1 MKLNRTAL
9 AAGIMLAFAIGFG
22 AAYAK
27 DSSEALS
34 ASGLVYVGSRKQDS
48 FDRMFDQLAHLGTI
62 EYAAADCAGR
72 HDVHV
77 VLMNESKILTLLA
90 EGNNQTDTLSP
101 PLAAAQARLAARE
114 LMAAGTHSSGE
125 AHSSLAERARSLA
138 VAAGWKDSSEPRL
151 REIIEAL
158 DRDHCPSPSSTGA
171 ISQ

>member
-1 MKLNRTAL
+1 MKMNS
-9 AAGIMLAFAIGFG
+9 AAVPACIVLAFAVGFG
-22 AAYAK
+22 ASYAK
-27 DSSEALS
+27 DSLEALS

-114 LMAAGTHSSGE
+114 LIAAGTQSSSE
-125 AHSSLAERARSLA
+125 PHSSLAERARSLA
-138 VAAGWKDSSEPRL
+138 VGAGWKDPSETHL

-158 DRDHCPSPSSTGA
+158 DRDHCPSPSTTGA
-171 ISQ
+171 VSQ

>member
-1 MKLNRTAL
+1 MKMNRVAL
-9 AAGIMLAFAIGFG
+9 PACVAIAFAIGFV

-27 DSSEALS
+27 GSSKALS
-34 ASGLVYVGSRKQDS
+34 ASGLVYVESRKQDS

-72 HDVHV
+72 HDLHV
-77 VLMNESKILTLLA
+77 VLMNESGILTLLA
-90 EGNNQTDTLSP
+90 KGSQQAGALSL

-114 LMAAGTHSSGE
+114 LIAVGAQSMGE
-125 AHSSLAERARSLA
+125 DHSSLAKRATSLA
-138 VAAGWKDSSEPRL
+138 AAAGWKDSSEAHL

-158 DRDHCPSPSSTGA
+158 DRDHCTQPPTGA